1 MKLEHCLYL
10 VDDELKM
17 LTREEAIG
25 IKLMYPEKDIWNVFN
40 ALDMEPIMME
50 EKNDTTRNK

>member
-1 MKLEHCLYL
+1 MKEHFLYL
-10 VDDELKM
+10 IDNDMKM

-25 IKLMYPEKDIWNVFN
+25 MKLMYPEKDIWNAFD